1 MRPDGFPRHGRCGR
15 GAEETAT
22 DAERTLNNVQRH
34 LARLS
39 CQVPMAEVE
48 DLPPDMQ
55 RHVVGMPRDWVRIF
69 RRVANAIVHY
79 LDAHPEPR
87 R

>member
-1 MRPDGFPRHGRCGR
+1 
-15 GAEETAT
+15 
-22 DAERTLNNVQRH
+22 
-34 LARLS
+34 
-39 CQVPMAEVE
+39 MAEVE